1 MTISKKSV
9 RPYNEEACIQS
20 HKAVLDAIR
29 DLTRKHPK
37 DTQIILH
44 GALHAVFSEILV
56 ESPSGMHTVSFIL
69 NQITNMMD
77 EAIVTSEQELQDE
90 LLDEALDDD
99 EETMH

>member
-1 MTISKKSV
+1 
-9 RPYNEEACIQS
+9 
-20 HKAVLDAIR
+20 
-29 DLTRKHPK
+29 
-37 DTQIILH
+37 
-44 GALHAVFSEILV
+44 
-56 ESPSGMHTVSFIL
+56 MHTVSFIL